1 MRLTPI
7 VLTAALALTVALTG
21 AARAQ
26 TPPPS
31 SAAPPSAAPPSA
43 APLATAPPPAA
54 GPASAPPL
62 TAPAWT
68 VGGKLMSCQAWT
80 ADRPQLGQVETL
92 KRIAPMSWVLGYL
105 SGQAAAMKRDLLGGL
120 GPSVIAQWLDNYCLA
135 HPTDDIPRAS
145 AVLAADL
152 ARGPGR

>member
-7 VLTAALALTVALTG
+7 VLTAALALNLAG
-21 AARAQ
+21 PARAQ
-26 TPPPS
+26 V
-31 SAAPPSAAPPSA
+31 AAPASAPHSA
-43 APLATAPPPAA
+43 APLTTAAPPAPAPTA
-54 GPASAPPL
+54 APPL
-62 TAPAWT
+62 AAPAWT

-92 KRIAPMSWVLGYL
+92 KRIAPMSWVLGYM
-105 SGQAAAMKRDLLGGL
+105 SGQAAVMKRDLLGGL
-120 GPSVIAQWLDNYCLA
+120 GPSAIAQWLDNYCLA

-152 ARGPGR
+152 ARGPGH